1 MLLVCANLIQIDCL
15 LCRGRPKKKK
25 NNENLNFCFSWFE
38 SGKLLQESF
47 KIQISLDFQ
56 HLFFRG
62 LAGVLNPHKSCEPL
76 LMTAIIMPLN
86 KTQLPIW
93 CTYIF
98 SVVAILCTW
107 ILSGI
112 AAICELLSPCELQLN
127 SQLKLKLSISSYHYC
142 TTPPESHE
150 TVPLIILIVIC
161 EKEESFEN
169 KHSRHSRRHFKLIQY
184 LMSGLRMTDNQRYRV
199 TRVFISITE

>member
-62 LAGVLNPHKSCEPL
+62 LAGILKSCEPL
-76 LMTAIIMPLN
+76 LRTALIMPLN
-86 KTQLPIW
+86 KTHMPIW

-98 SVVAILCTW
+98 SDVPIWCTYIFSDVPIW
-107 ILSGI
+107 CTYTVSSVRCGNLM
-112 AAICELLSPCELQLN
+112 CLYLQWCANLMYLYLQRCAN
-127 SQLKLKLSISSYHYC
+127 LMYLYLQWC
-142 TTPPESHE
+142 A
-150 TVPLIILIVIC
+150 
-161 EKEESFEN
+161 N
-169 KHSRHSRRHFKLIQY
+169 
-184 LMSGLRMTDNQRYRV
+184 LMS
-199 TRVFISITE
+199 